1 MKVFK
6 TEKIVYFK
14 TNHTSKTELNKIT
27 PTKPKINYINKI
39 NKFFFYKEDFS
50 QKFLKKKLNQFEQD
64 KLKAQMMEDGL

>member
-14 TNHTSKTELNKIT
+14 TNHISKTELNKIT

-39 NKFFFYKEDFS
+39 NKFFVYKEDFS
-50 QKFLKKKLNQFEQD
+50 QKF
-64 KLKAQMMEDGL
+64 